1 MEPRSCAEVEF
12 HAMRYLLATT
22 VVVFFFLVYFILST
36 LVPMISN
43 RILDVLP

>member
-1 MEPRSCAEVEF
+1 MKYAF
-12 HAMRYLLATT
+12 AT
-22 VVVFFFLVYFILST
+22 VVVVFLFLVYFILST